1 MPTKGKLPTAKEMEG
16 QVLAALQELDGEAY
30 YADINE
36 RVEANL
42 KPFVR
47 VSELKKES
55 QSFYGKF
62 LADRCAQARKSLRA
76 QETIERGNRKGCWRI
91 SRKARPKPSKVGP
104 GTSRVSNFAAEA
116 IERLKKQRVSPAAI
130 NAILELF
137 WEFAPPDLEP
147 RPSNEENREVEA
159 KAIAFIRRVE
169 KDKGWQCPQNPNNP
183 GFDLYRTESGRKNGK
198 ITVWCEVKGLSGK
211 FSRVSLTK
219 TEFEEARKRGERYWL
234 YIVENATSKTPNLI
248 RIKDPAGKAERF
260 TYRHPAWRGVAEK

>member
-16 QVLAALQELDGEAY
+16 QVLAALQELDGEVRY
-30 YADINE
+30 TCLDKK
-36 RVEANL
+36 VKDNL
-42 KPFVR
+42 EPLVLI
-47 VSELKKES
+47 SEFKIET
-55 QSFYGKF
+55 QSFYETTFANK
-62 LADRCAQARKSLRA
+62 CAQARRSLRK
-76 QETIERGNRKGCWRI
+76 QGILVRGAARGSWRI
-91 SRKARPKPSKVGP
+91 NKLPKPSKVRP

-116 IERLKKQRVSPAAI
+116 IERLEKQRVSPAAI
-130 NAILELF
+130 NSILELF

-169 KDKGWQCPQNPNNP
+169 KDKGWQSPQNPNNP

-234 YIVENATSKTPNLI
+234 YIVENATSKNPNLI

-260 TYRHPAWRGVAEK
+260 TYRHPAWRGAAEK